1 MAHTATR
8 LFPLE
13 DVLWFAEI
21 SGDPNPVHIDP
32 EFAARTYP
40 GAVVAHGIHLVLWA
54 LETLPPEDTAALS
67 DGLKVVFR
75 RPVIVGEEVQ
85 AEATKPGVIGLQV
98 GGAPTATIRLKA
110 GNPPERWKPGAPA
123 HRPSH
128 PPVLQGAPDSLADVT
143 GALRLPDNNEAL
155 LAALPNLGRRLGAQA
170 LQGLSGI
177 APVSGSVLGGVTTE
191 ISVQFSDDS
200 PGENL
205 EYRLL
210 SHFPALQRFEL
221 AFWGYGVIGKV
232 AAMVGGGTSRE
243 T

>member
-1 MAHTATR
+1 MVASR
-8 LFPLE
+8 LFPLA

-40 GAVVAHGIHLVLWA
+40 GAVVAHGVHLVLWA
-54 LETLPPEDTAALS
+54 LEALPPEDTTLS
-67 DGLKVVFR
+67 DGMRVVFQ
-75 RPVIVGEEVQ
+75 RPVIVGEEVR
-85 AEATKPGVIGLQV
+85 AEVTKPGAIGLQV
-98 GGAPTATIRLKA
+98 GEARAATIRLKA
-110 GNPPERWKPGAPA
+110 GAQPERWRSDAPA
-123 HRPSH
+123 HSPSH
-128 PPVLQGAPDSLADVT
+128 PPVLQGVPQSLADVT
-143 GALRLPDNNEAL
+143 GALRLPDSQASL
-155 LAALPNLGRRLGAQA
+155 LAAFPNLGRRLGARA
-170 LQGLSGI
+170 LQGLASI

-191 ISVQFSDDS
+191 ISVQFSDED

-210 SHFPALQRFEL
+210 SHHPALQRFEL

-232 AAMVGGGTSRE
+232 AAMVGGSLSRE